1 LHIKEAITLIKEI
14 TEEKRTKLTGRD
26 IILIP
31 TNPKSTHDVDLNI
44 RTKMDSQSYRC
55 LETIVEQDGYAIK
68 NNVDKG
74 VVTISSCDAEA
85 VPCEETGFR

>member
-1 LHIKEAITLIKEI
+1 MDIKEAITLIKEI
-14 TEEKRTKLTGRD
+14 TEEKRTKLTDRD

-31 TNPKSTHDVDLNI
+31 TNPKSTHDVVLSI
-44 RTKMDSQSYRC
+44 RTKMDSQSYSC

-74 VVTISSCDAEA
+74 VVTISSSGAIAAPCD
-85 VPCEETGFR
+85 ETGFR